1 MVLIFL
7 PVKFRNRQS
16 FPWNWKTLSKDQT
29 FVHYLY
35 NQYQITTRNQS
46 KISNQFK
53 MSDLYYVTKIRG
65 CIALKDIKK
74 GTLIVSESPKLIAK
88 GNPWSLDPT
97 CKGQIMS
104 KCIYEIIDFPRYHQK
119 HLIDFCPGRF
129 YRLGTCNLLWLF
141 TRQLYSGECIT
152 YLVWMLLN
160 NHPEKKS
167 INFFW
172 L

>member
-1 MVLIFL
+1 
-7 PVKFRNRQS
+7 
-16 FPWNWKTLSKDQT
+16 
-29 FVHYLY
+29 
-35 NQYQITTRNQS
+35 
-46 KISNQFK
+46 

-104 KCIYEIIDFPRYHQK
+104 KCIYEIINFPRYQQK

-129 YRLGTCNLLWLF
+129 YRLGTCDLFLIILKATLLQCL
-141 TRQLYSGECIT
+141 
-152 YLVWMLLN
+152 
-160 NHPEKKS
+160 
-167 INFFW
+167 
-172 L
+172 

>member
-1 MVLIFL
+1 MY
-7 PVKFRNRQS
+7 S
-16 FPWNWKTLSKDQT
+16 
-29 FVHYLY
+29 
-35 NQYQITTRNQS
+35 QYQITNNQS

-104 KCIYEIIDFPRYHQK
+104 KCIYEIINFPRYQQK

-129 YRLGTCNLLWLF
+129 YRLGMYIRVRPRFFDQVGHQTTNA
-141 TRQLYSGECIT
+141 
-152 YLVWMLLN
+152 
-160 NHPEKKS
+160 S
-167 INFFW
+167 IRNKYFFNK
-172 L
+172 